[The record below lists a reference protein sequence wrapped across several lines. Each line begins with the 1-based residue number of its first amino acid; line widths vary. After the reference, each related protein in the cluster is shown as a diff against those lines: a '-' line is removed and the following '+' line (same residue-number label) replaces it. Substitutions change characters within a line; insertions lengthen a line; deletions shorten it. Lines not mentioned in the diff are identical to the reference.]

1 VVGGVF
7 KMINKLWNILLVL
20 IGASLSTAI
29 LIAFDILPV
38 YNAIYGAICMLGG
51 YLICMF
57 VNSDKGEK

>member
-1 VVGGVF
+1 
-7 KMINKLWNILLVL
+7 MINKLWNIVLVL

-38 YNAIYGAICMLGG
+38 YTAIYGAICILGG
-51 YLICMF
+51 YLTCMF